1 MLRTLVILVLAAHG
15 IGHTIGIVGGWAGA
29 AWGGSS
35 DSWLLSPVLGRTT
48 GIIEGVL
55 WLVPAVGFIAAAW
68 LLLGSNEAWRWVALA
83 SAVVSLMAI
92 ALFPQQLSTG
102 SLVGAVVVDAV
113 VIVGLLAL
121 NWPAAEAVG
130 A

>member
-1 MLRTLVILVLAAHG
+1 MAAP
-15 IGHTIGIVGGWAGA
+15 A
-29 AWGGSS
+29 A
-35 DSWLLSPVLGRTT
+35 
-48 GIIEGVL
+48 
-55 WLVPAVGFIAAAW
+55 GFIAAAG
-68 LLLGSNEAWRWVALA
+68 LLLGSNDAWRWVALA